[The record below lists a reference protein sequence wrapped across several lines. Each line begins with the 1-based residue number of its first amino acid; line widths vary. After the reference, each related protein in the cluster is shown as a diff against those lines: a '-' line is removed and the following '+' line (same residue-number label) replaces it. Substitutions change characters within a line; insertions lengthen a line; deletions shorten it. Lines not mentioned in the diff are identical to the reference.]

1 MHKEELQRNEYLEP
15 DDRRHIRRTASS
27 GNSASLLDRRI
38 TRMKQPKLSMACMF
52 AHPSG
57 QMSHGVISASAQG
70 GFWIIVSAESAGGVA
85 KKTITKVLRRGENG
99 GAFFLIFFN
108 FFGFAHAAPMLRM
121 IQQMES

>member
-1 MHKEELQRNEYLEP
+1 
-15 DDRRHIRRTASS
+15 
-27 GNSASLLDRRI
+27 
-38 TRMKQPKLSMACMF
+38 
-52 AHPSG
+52 
-57 QMSHGVISASAQG
+57 MSHGVISASAQG

-99 GAFFLIFFN
+99 GAFFLIFLIFFN